1 MKSKKNLLM
10 VIIALLMLLTT
21 ACNQNSK
28 SDVLTDKNSAEVTE
42 STIEEL
48 KEGPELNLTLGHASP
63 EGISIDLSVK
73 EAAKELSD
81 STNEKMDITIFPA
94 GQLGGDREQ
103 IEATQFGDQDI
114 WKGASSALVSFVPEF
129 AIFDMPMA
137 FLGYSH
143 EEIKSVLNGEVG
155 DFKEK
160 LEDKC
165 RAAGFELLKI
175 NSNNMFRTM
184 SSNIPLHSITDFSG
198 IRIRT
203 MENKYHIN
211 FWENVGASPTPI
223 NFSELYIALQQGVV
237 DAQENPVV
245 GLVGSGQYEQQK
257 FITDT
262 DHLLTI
268 SVLLMNK
275 SKFDS
280 LTSSQQEMLQIFADR
295 GAELEYIYGQD
306 EYSKMAKIAT
316 DSGIEFIELDGDTK
330 EYLKEKAQAT
340 VDLVAKDVGKD
351 LVDSL
356 FNSLEEIKGK

>member
-1 MKSKKNLLM
+1 
-10 VIIALLMLLTT
+10 
-21 ACNQNSK
+21 
-28 SDVLTDKNSAEVTE
+28 
-42 STIEEL
+42 
-48 KEGPELNLTLGHASP
+48 
-63 EGISIDLSVK
+63 
-73 EAAKELSD
+73 
-81 STNEKMDITIFPA
+81 
-94 GQLGGDREQ
+94 
-103 IEATQFGDQDI
+103 
-114 WKGASSALVSFVPEF
+114 
-129 AIFDMPMA
+129 
-137 FLGYSH
+137 
-143 EEIKSVLNGEVG
+143 
-155 DFKEK
+155 
-160 LEDKC
+160 
-165 RAAGFELLKI
+165 
-175 NSNNMFRTM
+175 MFRTM

-280 LTSSQQEMLQIFADR
+280 LTSSQQEMLQIFSDR